1 MPASRQSHVPIS
13 DTHDRFVLTSPRT
26 YSTADSTLINGLG
39 RSTDDSGADAELAVI
54 TVTQGKRYRFRL
66 VSMSCDPN
74 HTFSIDGHNM
84 TIIEADSQ
92 NVHPVVADSLQ
103 IFVAQR
109 YSFIVSVAVAR
120 TTAAI

>member
-1 MPASRQSHVPIS
+1 MQR
-13 DTHDRFVLTSPRT
+13 LTFGI
-26 YSTADSTLINGLG
+26 STADSTLINGLG

-84 TIIEADSQ
+84 TIIEVEGI
-92 NVHPVVADSLQ
+92 NVTPLTVDEIQ
-103 IFVAQR
+103 ILAGQR
-109 YSFIVSVAVAR
+109 YSFVVCFCR
-120 TTAAI
+120 C

>member
-1 MPASRQSHVPIS
+1 MSLCTR
-13 DTHDRFVLTSPRT
+13 
-26 YSTADSTLINGLG
+26 STAGCRCSPAVPPRAGLANSTLINGLG

-84 TIIEADSQ
+84 TIIEVEGI
-92 NVHPVVADSLQ
+92 NVTPLTVDEIQ
-103 IFVAQR
+103 ILAGQR
-109 YSFIVSVAVAR
+109 YSFVVCVCR
-120 TTAAI
+120 C